1 MIHKY
6 DVVTI
11 IYNPNSTGDAP
22 TKAKRL
28 LREIRKKD
36 IADKVVKTPTA
47 YAGHAIELAKIA
59 ATTAKRPLIIAVSGD
74 GGYNEVINGVLAS
87 GNNNAV
93 CTVEGAGNAND
104 HWRVVHQAGTVLD
117 RINKRPRKIAVLKLR
132 MTGAK
137 QGTIYAHS
145 YIGLGLSAKVA
156 NALNKTDLNR
166 LNEKKILL
174 DTIMDNPS
182 FRIRIA
188 GRNRTLESIVAGN
201 INEMA
206 KQLKLDSD
214 LRLTNKT
221 FSLIIHGHTSAWK
234 IVAHMIGLALRPTDR
249 TQRVTRFRGELLTSA
264 LLQSDGETTTLPKG
278 TKLTITRVIDALR
291 TL

>member
-22 TKAKRL
+22 AKAKRL

-104 HWRVVHQAGTVLD
+104 HW
-117 RINKRPRKIAVLKLR
+117 NAVLGFGMHRQLLR
-132 MTGAK
+132 DLK
-137 QGTIYAHS
+137 VPDR
-145 YIGLGLSAKVA
+145 GLK
-156 NALNKTDLNR
+156 R
-166 LNEKKILL
+166 
-174 DTIMDNPS
+174 
-182 FRIRIA
+182 
-188 GRNRTLESIVAGN
+188 GRKAV
-201 INEMA
+201 
-206 KQLKLDSD
+206 
-214 LRLTNKT
+214 LRLAPCPAI
-221 FSLIIHGHTSAWK
+221 LIESGLTAPFDPVYLHGP
-234 IVAHMIGLALRPTDR
+234 IR
-249 TQRVTRFRGELLTSA
+249 
-264 LLQSDGETTTLPKG
+264 
-278 TKLTITRVIDALR
+278 
-291 TL
+291 